1 MNPQQKFKEE
11 TGLDPVC
18 DRPEYIKW
26 MEAELKFREENRK
39 EIQKAE
45 IDIAKVMDSENPNYF
60 TT

>member
-11 TGLDPVC
+11 TGLDPIC
-18 DRPEYIKW
+18 DRLEYIKW
-26 MEAELKFREENRK
+26 MEAELKFREENKK

-45 IDIAKVMDSENPNYF
+45 IDIAKVMDLEHPNYF